1 VKISV
6 RKTTIATLIA
16 CGSVLC
22 SLTARADVLYG
33 ATLVKV
39 YTQSV
44 ADSDAHLIMV
54 DTTLPS
60 ACNANRMYIAI
71 EDKQLYAAAL
81 ANNLTGRKVDIIWF
95 PNSTPKTASGHY
107 AGLTCRVV
115 SIF

>member
-1 VKISV
+1 MSISV
-6 RKTTIATLIA
+6 RKTTIATLVAASGIF
-16 CGSVLC
+16 S
-22 SLTARADVLYG
+22 SLSARADVLYG

-39 YTQSV
+39 YTQSS

-54 DTTLPS
+54 DTSLPS
-60 ACNANRMYIAI
+60 ACNANRMYIAA

-81 ANNLTGRKVDIIWF
+81 ANYLSGRKVDIVWF
-95 PNSTPKTASGHY
+95 PNSAPKTASGHL

>member
-1 VKISV
+1 MKVFM
-6 RKTTIATLIA
+6 RKTAIVTLLASGIL
-16 CGSVLC
+16 G

-39 YTQSV
+39 YTQSI

-54 DTTLPS
+54 DAALPS
-60 ACNANRMYIAI
+60 ACNANRMYIAL

-95 PNSTPKTASGHY
+95 PNSAPKSATGHLT
-107 AGLTCRVV
+107 GLTCRVV